1 MSHRLP
7 SPVKITDIQPSHDN
21 RLIISW
27 KIFAVEQVKGYEV
40 SVFIISA
47 QVRLSSQLPITN
59 ITIRFQLFCDGSL
72 VRRVNVPIR
81 DSCII
86 KVPDAITE
94 QLISIYAIP
103 DSQFLYNGKPFH
115 FSPHS
120 FYYVPKKSVQV
131 N

>member
-7 SPVKITDIQPSHDN
+7 SPVKITDIQPSHDS
-21 RLIISW
+21 RLIVSW

-40 SVFIISA
+40 SFSFFYFRPIVS
-47 QVRLSSQLPITN
+47 LLPITN
-59 ITIRFQLFCDGSL
+59 ITIPFQLFCDGSL

-86 KVPDAITE
+86 KVPDATTE

-103 DSQFLYNGKPFH
+103 ESQFLYNGKPFH

-131 N
+131 K